1 MKFISTIA
9 LTLISLTA
17 FSQDYIDYKDFTFY
31 QNGEEISL
39 DQVKILTK
47 KYGVG
52 KWKFRTATKQY
63 RASKNLRACAR
74 KNLGHL
80 IVLPLGWSMWD
91 GWLYEIS
98 IGWGALGEF
107 IESTG
112 AILKPYGYYE
122 LASITTMKGYGRR
135 ANRRFKKTATKLN
148 VAISK
153 EQTLTQETA
162 SGSFGDSVK

>member
-1 MKFISTIA
+1 MKIITTIA
-9 LTLISLTA
+9 IVLISLTA
-17 FSQDYIDYKDFTFY
+17 LSQDYIDYEDFTFY

-63 RASKNLRACAR
+63 RASTNLKACAR

-91 GWLYEIS
+91 GWLYDIS
-98 IGWGALGEF
+98 SGALNEY

-112 AILKPYGYYE
+112 AILREYGYYE

-135 ANRRFKKTATKLN
+135 ANRRFKKTAKKLN
-148 VAISK
+148 VAIHK
-153 EQTLTQETA
+153 EK
-162 SGSFGDSVK
+162 S

>member
-1 MKFISTIA
+1 MKIITTIA
-9 LTLISLTA
+9 LVLISLTA
-17 FSQDYIDYKDFTFY
+17 LSQDYIDYEDFTFY

-63 RASKNLRACAR
+63 RASTNLKACAR

-91 GWLYEIS
+91 GWLYDIS
-98 IGWGALGEF
+98 SGALNEY

-112 AILKPYGYYE
+112 AILREYGYYE

-135 ANRRFKKTATKLN
+135 ANRRFKK
-148 VAISK
+148 IECCYS
-153 EQTLTQETA
+153 
-162 SGSFGDSVK
+162 

>member
-1 MKFISTIA
+1 MKIITTIA
-9 LTLISLTA
+9 LVLISLTA
-17 FSQDYIDYKDFTFY
+17 LSQDYIDYEDFTFY

-63 RASKNLRACAR
+63 RASTNLKACAR

-91 GWLYEIS
+91 GWLYDIS
-98 IGWGALGEF
+98 SGALNEY

-112 AILKPYGYYE
+112 AILREYGYYE
-122 LASITTMKGYGRR
+122 LASVTTMKGYGRR
-135 ANRRFKKTATKLN
+135 ANRRFKKTAKKLN
-148 VAISK
+148 VAIHK
-153 EQTLTQETA
+153 EK
-162 SGSFGDSVK
+162 S

>member
-1 MKFISTIA
+1 MKIITTIA
-9 LTLISLTA
+9 LVLISLTA
-17 FSQDYIDYKDFTFY
+17 LSQDYIDYEDFTFY

-63 RASKNLRACAR
+63 RASTNLKACAR

-80 IVLPLGWSMWD
+80 IILPLGWSMFT
-91 GWLYEIS
+91 GPLYEIS
-98 IGWGALGEF
+98 LGYWALNEY
-107 IESTG
+107 IEVTG
-112 AILKPYGYYE
+112 FFLWQYGYYE

-135 ANRRFKKTATKLN
+135 ANRRFKKTAKKLN
-148 VAISK
+148 VAIHK
-153 EQTLTQETA
+153 EK
-162 SGSFGDSVK
+162 S

>member
-1 MKFISTIA
+1 MKIITTIA
-9 LTLISLTA
+9 LVLISLTA
-17 FSQDYIDYKDFTFY
+17 LSQDYIDYEDFTFY

-63 RASKNLRACAR
+63 RASTNLKACAR
-74 KNLGHL
+74 KNLIQIASSFTG
-80 IVLPLGWSMWD
+80 IRVGQSIF
-91 GWLYEIS
+91 LYGPGTDEVDIAG
-98 IGWGALGEF
+98 IIIALYSF
-107 IESTG
+107 FD
-112 AILKPYGYYE
+112 
-122 LASITTMKGYGRR
+122 LASITTMKGYGWR

-153 EQTLTQETA
+153 EQTLIEETA

>member
-1 MKFISTIA
+1 MKIITTIA
-9 LTLISLTA
+9 IVLISLTA
-17 FSQDYIDYKDFTFY
+17 LSQDYIDYEDFTFY

-63 RASKNLRACAR
+63 RASTNLKACAR

-91 GWLYEIS
+91 GWLYDIS
-98 IGWGALGEF
+98 SGALNEY

-112 AILKPYGYYE
+112 AILREYGYYE

-135 ANRRFKKTATKLN
+135 ANRRFKKTAKKN
-148 VAISK
+148 
-153 EQTLTQETA
+153 
-162 SGSFGDSVK
+162 

>member
-1 MKFISTIA
+1 MKIITTIA
-9 LTLISLTA
+9 LVLISLTA
-17 FSQDYIDYKDFTFY
+17 LSQDYIDYEDFTFY

-91 GWLYEIS
+91 GWLYDIS
-98 IGWGALGEF
+98 SGALNEY

-135 ANRRFKKTATKLN
+135 ANRRFKKTAKKLN
-148 VAISK
+148 VAIHK
-153 EQTLTQETA
+153 EK
-162 SGSFGDSVK
+162 S